1 MLVDNDVN
9 IMARGEHWMHWRE
22 TAHLLMIKV
31 GTGIGCGIVAGGEI
45 HRGARG
51 AAGDIGHIRAT
62 ASEDVICRCG
72 NVGCLE
78 AIAGGQALAER
89 LADAGLDASHSRD
102 VVRLVRG
109 GDATAMRMVRD
120 AGRTLGEVLA
130 GTVNFFNPAV
140 IVIGGDIAEAHA
152 ELLAGVREGIFSRSL
167 PLATRDLRIVPSRL
181 GDRAGVIGAAIMA
194 VEHALAPDAV
204 DRGLQAAA

>member
-9 IMARGEHWMHWRE
+9 IMARGEHWVHWRD
-22 TAHLLMIKV
+22 TPHLLLVKV
-31 GTGIGCGIVAGGEI
+31 GTGIGCGIVAEGKI

-62 ASEDVICRCG
+62 ANEDVVCRCG
-72 NVGCLE
+72 NIGCLE
-78 AIAGGQALAER
+78 AVAGGRALAAR
-89 LADAGLDASHSRD
+89 LAASGAEASSSRD
-102 VVRLVRG
+102 VVRLVREG
-109 GDATAMRMVRD
+109 NANAMRMVRD

-167 PLATRDLRIVPSRL
+167 PLATRDLRIVPCRL
-181 GDRAGVIGAAIMA
+181 GDRAGVTGAAIMA
-194 VEHALAPDAV
+194 IEHVLSPAAV
-204 DRGLQAAA
+204 DRTLRAAA